1 MQALQRRK
9 GHQRQLDVVVSGKRL
24 GVDDIDVR
32 LGEFPVATF
41 LRPLPPPD
49 LLNLVA
55 AERKVQLVRVLEHI
69 AGERHGQIEVQ
80 AEVRPRVLV
89 GVQTLEDVY
98 LLVDLALLGQ
108 PLDRLHGPGL
118 DRSETVQLE
127 GLPQPVEHELLDDP
141 SVRCELGKAGQRLG
155 ATQRT
160 SPRPTLPDAD
170 LAGMGCP
177 HVHGPSWSAGRG
189 RAAPQRYLVAGAPS
203 SAGFSACRPGYH
215 LANQCDRSSPR
226 TRRPRRKARSPPR
239 QRPNR
244 PPPARTGY
252 GTSPSQLCAPVHE
265 WPRSPRT
272 QG

>member
-9 GHQRQLDVVVSGKRL
+9 GHQRQLDVVMSGERL

-32 LGEFPVATF
+32 LGEFPVATL
-41 LRPLPPPD
+41 LRPLAPPD
-49 LLNLVA
+49 PLNLVA

-69 AGERHGQIEVQ
+69 AGERHGQVEVQ
-80 AEVRPRVLV
+80 TEVGPRVRL
-89 GVQTLEDVY
+89 GVQTLEDVN

-108 PLDRLHGPGL
+108 PLER
-118 DRSETVQLE
+118 
-127 GLPQPVEHELLDDP
+127 LDDP
-141 SVRCELGKAGQRLG
+141 SVRCELGETGQRLG

-160 SPRPTLPDAD
+160 SPRPTRPDAD

-215 LANQCDRSSPR
+215 LANQYDRSSPR

-244 PPPARTGY
+244 PPRARTGY
-252 GTSPSQLCAPVHE
+252 GT
-265 WPRSPRT
+265 
-272 QG
+272 